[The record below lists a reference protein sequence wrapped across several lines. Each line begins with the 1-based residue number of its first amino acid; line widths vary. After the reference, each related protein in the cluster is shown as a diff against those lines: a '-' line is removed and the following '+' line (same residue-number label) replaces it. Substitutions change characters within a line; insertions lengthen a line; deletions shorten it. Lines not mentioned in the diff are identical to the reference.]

1 MDKPKKL
8 TVADVY
14 KRRPRNW
21 IFVLLVLVLLT
32 MTVVY
37 SWNTSNLNFQTKPML
52 FIQQMINGLLNP
64 NIDLLLGRG
73 VYSYGF
79 SGVPA
84 LLMQTVAIALVG
96 TTIGSILA
104 IPFGFLTAR
113 NVFGKTSSK
122 FGEFMLILIRT
133 FPEIVLGL
141 MLLRVF
147 GPGAFTG
154 TIVIAIHSI
163 GMLGKLFAESIE
175 NMDVGP
181 IEALE
186 AVGGSQMHKIRHA
199 IVPQILP
206 DFLSIGLYRL
216 DINIRTAS
224 VLGLVAAGGIGRPL
238 EEAFNAGWWQDLSA
252 MVIGIVLT
260 IMVMDALS
268 SWLRKKL
275 V

>member
-1 MDKPKKL
+1 
-8 TVADVY
+8 
-14 KRRPRNW
+14 
-21 IFVLLVLVLLT
+21 
-32 MTVVY
+32 
-37 SWNTSNLNFQTKPML
+37 
-52 FIQQMINGLLNP
+52 MINGLVHP

-73 VYSYGF
+73 IYSYGF

-84 LLMQTVAIALVG
+84 LLLQTVAIALVG

-113 NVFGKTSSK
+113 NVAGKYPSK
-122 FGEFMLILIRT
+122 LGEFLLILVRT

-154 TIVIAIHSI
+154 TVVIAIHSI

-181 IEALE
+181 LEAIE
-186 AVGGSQMHKIRHA
+186 AVGGSKIHKIRYA
-199 IVPQILP
+199 IIPQILP
-206 DFLSIGLYRL
+206 EFLSVGLYRL

-252 MVIGIVLT
+252 MVIGIVFT
-260 IMVMDALS
+260 IMIMDALS

>member
-1 MDKPKKL
+1 MEQKTKL
-8 TVADVY
+8 TVQEAY
-14 KRRPRNW
+14 KKRPKNW
-21 IFVLLVLVLLT
+21 IFILIALILIT
-32 MTVVY
+32 MSVIY
-37 SWNTSNLNFQTKPML
+37 SWNTSNLNYQTKPLL
-52 FIQQMINGLLNP
+52 FIKQMVNGLLHP

-73 VYSYGF
+73 VYSYGI

-84 LLMQTVAIALVG
+84 LLLQTVAIALVG
-96 TTIGSILA
+96 TTIGSLLA
-104 IPFGFLTAR
+104 IPFGFLTAK
-113 NVFGKTSSK
+113 NVFGKYPSK
-122 FGEFMLILIRT
+122 VGEFLLILVRT

-141 MLLRVF
+141 MFLRVF

-154 TIVIAIHSI
+154 TVVIAIHSI

-181 IEALE
+181 IEAIE
-186 AVGGSQMHKIRHA
+186 AVGGSQVHKIRYA
-199 IVPQILP
+199 IIPQILP
-206 DFLSIGLYRL
+206 EFLSIGLYRL

-252 MVIGIVLT
+252 MVIGIVAT
-260 IMVMDALS
+260 IMLMDALS